1 MKRKLLSVVLVIA
14 MLATLLVGCGGGSN
28 GGDAAG
34 EKSKTQEDSEDAQ
47 APEGEDA
54 SDDAQAPESEDAS
67 DAQEADG
74 EEASADGAQ
83 ASGDAGMEGKTLG
96 LMMYSTTTPWAI
108 NIIEAFEALCEG
120 MGAKTVVVEAGNPQE
135 VITAAENLLSSNVDG
150 ILCMMDGGIAN
161 QVMKVV
167 GDKQVYISFSWTN
180 ILDTDFYDEIAD
192 NEYYAGSIN
201 SMDYD
206 ASYAMTQSCIDQ
218 GADKWVFLGMPEG
231 SGVAN
236 DQRAVGFKKCLEDN
250 GLELL
255 SEARTYDKV
264 EGSQNLITNF
274 PDLNG
279 FGSGLNAAK
288 NAGGV
293 LESAGKLGD
302 VYMFC
307 YEAAEDYI
315 QDYFDQGALH
325 GCADGVSGHM
335 ELALAQ
341 LVNAMNGEKITGDDG
356 KAVGYRVPYLIAYNS
371 DDFSVMYAE
380 TYGGNLVYT
389 LEEVQEM
396 IVRCNPGA
404 QANLEAAIEKF
415 SVEDL
420 LSRRK

>member
-1 MKRKLLSVVLVIA
+1 MKKKMLSVVLSLA
-14 MLATLLVGCGGGSN
+14 MLAMLFTGCGGGQGE
-28 GGDAAG
+28 GGAPGGGSQSQEEAG
-34 EKSKTQEDSEDAQ
+34 
-47 APEGEDA
+47 
-54 SDDAQAPESEDAS
+54 
-67 DAQEADG
+67 DAQEPKDTEAPQDAGEPSGEAQKPAEDG
-74 EEASADGAQ
+74 QG
-83 ASGDAGMEGKTLG
+83 ASGDTGMEGKTLG
-96 LMMYSTTTPWAI
+96 LMIYSTTTPWAI

-120 MGAKTVVVEAGNPQE
+120 MGAKPVVVEAGTPQD

-167 GDKQVYISFSWTN
+167 GDKQVYISFTWTN
-180 ILDTDFYDEIAD
+180 ILDTDFYDEIAA
-192 NEYYAGSIN
+192 NEYYAGSVN
-201 SMDYD
+201 SMDYE

-218 GADKWVFLGMPEG
+218 GADKWVFLGMQEG

-236 DQRAVGFKKCLEDN
+236 DQRAVGFKECLKDN
-250 GLELL
+250 NLELL

-335 ELALAQ
+335 ELAMAQ
-341 LVNAMNGEKITGDDG
+341 LVNAMNGEKITGEDG
-356 KAVGYRVPYLIAYNS
+356 KAIGYRVPYLIAYNGE
-371 DDFSVMYAE
+371 DFSVMYSE
-380 TYGGNLVYT
+380 TYGGKLVYT
-389 LEEVQEM
+389 LEELEEM
-396 IVRCNPGA
+396 IVHCNPDA
-404 QANLEAAIEKF
+404 QANLDKAIKNY

-420 LSRRK
+420 LNRRK